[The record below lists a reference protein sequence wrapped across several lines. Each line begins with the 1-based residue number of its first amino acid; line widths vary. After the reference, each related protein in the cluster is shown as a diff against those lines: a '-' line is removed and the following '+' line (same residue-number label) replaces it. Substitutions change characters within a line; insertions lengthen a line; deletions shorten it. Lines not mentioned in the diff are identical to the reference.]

1 MDKAHIGRSD
11 DAHGTA
17 RHRQQTNAGELL
29 AISKLHPIVRL
40 SHLAELLSMQ
50 QTNLEHQLGEL
61 DTGKEAMSHSERVG
75 PRIAEGIDGKD
86 KGLSTRPEDFRLF
99 MNRVPP
105 IHDSGSDYDTGYET
119 ASLLSN
125 TLTSDTASSAVS
137 EYRSAVEWPIE
148 QELQSKRHL
157 DEGAQCRAEQAQ
169 DQAVNDIIKA
179 HYEVVEKQAEHIYRL
194 TNVASQLEAEFR
206 QFAEEEQIKIKHST
220 DRIDGLLEIQAATN
234 HRLLRADNVIKLNNS
249 LAEGRQAAWQQ
260 PSGCRR

>member
-1 MDKAHIGRSD
+1 MDNAHNGRSE
-11 DAHGTA
+11 DARVSA
-17 RHRQQTNAGELL
+17 RHQQQTDADELL
-29 AISKLHPIVRL
+29 AISKLHPIVGL
-40 SHLAELLSMQ
+40 SCLADILSMQ
-50 QTNLEHQLGEL
+50 QANLNRQVGEL
-61 DTGKEAMSHSERVG
+61 DTDKEAMSHSDRVG

-86 KGLSTRPEDFRLF
+86 EGLSTRPEDFRLF

-157 DEGAQCRAEQAQ
+157 DEGAQWRAEQAQ